1 MSKQTPMTVEGFMAF
16 MELLQVDTEEGIME
30 RAKEFGMRTHTTC
43 LLRFDRRGKIRELWV
58 QVDDGRVS
66 VPAVHSGYEVP
77 HDKPT
82 NP

>member
-1 MSKQTPMTVEGFMAF
+1 MSKQTPMTVESFMAF

-30 RAKEFGMRTHTTC
+30 WARELGMDTNRHM
-43 LLRFDRRGKIRELWV
+43 LLRFLRKGRVMEFMASIYGN
-58 QVDDGRVS
+58 RVS
-66 VPAVHSGYEVP
+66 VPGIHKGYEVP